1 MKKEIGKNV
10 SSGAEKVE
18 RTAKKNE
25 LVSEASGAT
34 AKKQSAKKP
43 ANKAT
48 AKAKGKATSRGGS
61 SS

>member
-1 MKKEIGKNV
+1 MEKKIGKNV

-34 AKKQSAKKP
+34 AKKQSAIKP
-43 ANKAT
+43 AKMAT
-48 AKAKGKATSRGGS
+48 AK
-61 SS
+61 